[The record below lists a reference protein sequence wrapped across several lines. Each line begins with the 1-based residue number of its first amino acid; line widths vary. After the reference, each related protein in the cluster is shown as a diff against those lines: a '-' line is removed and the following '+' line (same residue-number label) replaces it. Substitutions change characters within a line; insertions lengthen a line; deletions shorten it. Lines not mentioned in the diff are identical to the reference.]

1 MASTND
7 EKSKM
12 FINSILS
19 SLSQIINNSKTQDKS
34 PAFMNNIST
43 SLSQLLNK
51 NKEIKEIK
59 EKGLSSVSSKS
70 KTEYT
75 KREPRSF
82 GKPNIRSVRPM
93 SEKKKLGIEEYIN
106 KLKETID
113 SLNDIIITET
123 LYNKNREIIRSE
135 TDCFDKNGKKQ
146 DCKQKSVNE
155 NKSMSI
161 IPDLKNKLNVLID
174 TDKKNESKIDEFVNE
189 TVSIIKDS
197 QIKDDITEELT
208 FLKNTPV
215 VIKKEDEIKYDI
227 IQTIIRKV
235 LDILMVK

>member
-34 PAFMNNIST
+34 QAFMNNIST

-51 NKEIKEIK
+51 NKEIK

-161 IPDLKNKLNVLID
+161 IPDLKNKLNELID
-174 TDKKNESKIDEFVNE
+174 TDKKEESKIDEFVNE
-189 TVSIIKDS
+189 TVSIIKYS

-208 FLKNTPV
+208 LLENTPV

-235 LDILMVK
+235 LDSLLTK

>member
-1 MASTND
+1 
-7 EKSKM
+7 
-12 FINSILS
+12 
-19 SLSQIINNSKTQDKS
+19 
-34 PAFMNNIST
+34 
-43 SLSQLLNK
+43 LNK
-51 NKEIKEIK
+51 NKEIK

-82 GKPNIRSVRPM
+82 GKLNIRSVRPM

-161 IPDLKNKLNVLID
+161 IPDLKNKLNELID
-174 TDKKNESKIDEFVNE
+174 TDKKDESKIDEFVNE

-208 FLKNTPV
+208 LLENTPV

-235 LDILMVK
+235 LDSLLTK